1 MAVNHEKLNE
11 LLGKAVVD
19 IGATVH
25 AALVLIGEKHGLYKA
40 LAKEGP
46 MTPAEL
52 AKRTDT
58 EERYV
63 TEWLA
68 SQAAGGYITYD
79 ESTRKFTLTEEQ
91 AFVLAQ
97 EDSPVYLPGA
107 FQVALAAAKARTK
120 MEDAFRSG
128 AGLGWHEHDSELF
141 HGTERFFRPG
151 YAANLI
157 SSWIPALNGV
167 VQKLMEG
174 AYVAD
179 VGCGHGS
186 STILMAKAF
195 PKSKFV
201 GFDYHPASIEIAR
214 NRAKEA
220 DVQDR
225 VKFEVAAAKDYP
237 GQDYDFVTFF
247 DCLHDLGDP
256 IGAAAHVKKTL
267 RQDGTM
273 MLVEPFAHDDI
284 AQNLNPV
291 GRLYY
296 CASTL
301 ICTPASR
308 AQEVGMALGAQA
320 GEKRLREVFTKA
332 GFSHFRRAIETPFNL
347 IFEAKP

>member
-11 LLGKAVVD
+11 LLGKAIVD

-25 AALVLIGEKHGLYKA
+25 AALVLIGEKHGLYKT
-40 LAKEGP
+40 LAKDGP

-52 AKRTDT
+52 AKRTET
-58 EERYV
+58 AERYI

-79 ESTRKFTLTEEQ
+79 ESTGKFSLTEEQ
-91 AFVLAQ
+91 AFALAQ

-107 FQVALAAAKARTK
+107 FQVGLAAAKARTK

-128 AGLGWHEHDSELF
+128 AGLGWHEHDPELF

-167 VQKLMEG
+167 QQKLTEG
-174 AYVAD
+174 ASVAD

-201 GFDYHPASIEIAR
+201 GFDYHPASIETAR

-220 DVQDR
+220 GVDDR
-225 VKFEVAAAKDYP
+225 VKFEVAPAKDYP

-247 DCLHDLGDP
+247 DCLHDMGDP

-267 RQDGTM
+267 KQDGTM

-296 CASTL
+296 SASTL

-320 GEKRLREVFTKA
+320 GEKRLRDVFTKA
-332 GFSHFRRAIETPFNL
+332 GFNHFRRATETPFNL